1 MLQGI
6 ETIFENKDEMLKHL
20 KKKSFEKNTKEFLA
34 RHRQFFDEMEAYVTQ
49 AEDKE
54 KAAEEIGQCIVDAV
68 QKNFSNKRGKI
79 DGRTQI
85 DLNFFM
91 IYYVFTNIL
100 RLGENGQTI
109 AKGVRNVWS
118 RNFKDGDI
126 QYTDYDTLYNSF
138 REKIFGIF

>member
-34 RHRQFFDEMEAYVTQ
+34 RHGHFFDEMEAYVTQ
-49 AEDKE
+49 AEDKD

-68 QKNFSNKRGKI
+68 QKNFSNRRGKI

-91 IYYVFTNIL
+91 IYYVFTSIL
-100 RLGENGQTI
+100 RLGENGRII
-109 AKGVRNVWS
+109 ADGVRNVWS

-126 QYTDYDTLYNSF
+126 QYTDYDSLYNSF